1 MAAACKALP
10 RCTRA
15 YSAVIDRQAT
25 LSYECVDSRNR
36 AAACCMHAHIACVG
50 QALHRP
56 AVSSH
61 YHWRTEF
68 LVRHSI
74 EDPWQGYW
82 TATSHFELRARCSA
96 PTNKHARR
104 RCPLNRKG

>member
-36 AAACCMHAHIACVG
+36 AAYACAHRMRWSSSSSAGSVISRLPLA
-50 QALHRP
+50 HRLP
-56 AVSSH
+56 ATPFH
-61 YHWRTEF
+61 R
-68 LVRHSI
+68 
-74 EDPWQGYW
+74 G
-82 TATSHFELRARCSA
+82 
-96 PTNKHARR
+96 
-104 RCPLNRKG
+104 PLAAMLDISFTL

>member
-36 AAACCMHAHIACVG
+36 AAVHAHIALVKLFIGRQCHLITIG
-50 QALHRP
+50 AQNSWYAIPSRTPGRDIGPLLHTLNYGLA
-56 AVSSH
+56 AV
-61 YHWRTEF
+61 
-68 LVRHSI
+68 L
-74 EDPWQGYW
+74 PQ
-82 TATSHFELRARCSA
+82 
-96 PTNKHARR
+96 KHARR
-104 RCPLNRKG
+104 RCPLN